1 MYSHTSAINFQCENK
16 QEKYPKQEKKEC
28 KTACCQV
35 LPFARDLNLILRS
48 DKGKEFWAEEVVC
61 ASSVACI
68 KKCNKYLNYYI
79 HMLHFPGQNF
89 PLSTLYSIVNYLHS
103 FNFSLHFFAQY
114 YYIFFVFK
122 HHPRTLKM
130 CNM

>member
-1 MYSHTSAINFQCENK
+1 MYLHTSAINFQCENK

-79 HMLHFPGQNF
+79 HMLHANGERIPKSFCPGRGG
-89 PLSTLYSIVNYLHS
+89 LLEKLG
-103 FNFSLHFFAQY
+103 
-114 YYIFFVFK
+114 
-122 HHPRTLKM
+122 
-130 CNM
+130 